1 VRVSAPR
8 FVVRFKHQIGR
19 GSILFNNSHRK
30 LSTTALAAA
39 LVTLVAACGGDQT
52 VTPNITTTSVAPTPT
67 PTPTPTPV
75 SRAQETNAVIQQFLQ
90 LDVANLDN
98 YAAPNLPVYYDNTVE
113 NIDNTPNN
121 DPVTDAIATLGRV
134 LFYDVALSVND
145 TTSCATCHQQS
156 IGFDDNERFST
167 GFEGGQ
173 TGAHAMR
180 LGNMRYFEDGEMF
193 WDRRADSPEDQ
204 ALQPVLDATE
214 MGWSNAGG
222 IPALINKM
230 QDLEY
235 YPALFEF
242 VFGDAAITQD
252 RMERALAQ
260 FQRAMISS
268 DSRWDQAYAQVF
280 GPGAPNRALNEALP
294 GFSASEQ
301 RGRQLFMSNPN
312 NGGAGCARCHLP
324 PTFALNDNSDSNGL
338 DAGETTIFKSPSLKS
353 VASSQFFM
361 HDGRFTT
368 LMQVVEH
375 YDSGIQNGP
384 ALDNRLRQGNQP
396 LRLNLSQDDRQAL
409 VDFMETLTDDTLA
422 ADPKFSDPFIQ

>member
-1 VRVSAPR
+1 M
-8 FVVRFKHQIGR
+8 
-19 GSILFNNSHRK
+19 
-30 LSTTALAAA
+30 AAA
-39 LVTLVAACGGDQT
+39 TVTLLSACGGDGSATAGTNNTQQT
-52 VTPNITTTSVAPTPT
+52 ANNPT

-75 SRAQETNAVIQQFLQ
+75 ASTPADTVNAVIQQFLQ
-90 LDVANLDN
+90 LDMGSLAN
-98 YAAPNLPVYYDNTVE
+98 YAAPNLPAYYDNTVD

-121 DPVTDAIATLGRV
+121 DPVDDAIATLGRV

-214 MGWSNAGG
+214 MGWSNNGG
-222 IPALINKM
+222 IPALITKM
-230 QDLEY
+230 EGLDY

-242 VFGDAAITQD
+242 VFGDDDITQN
-252 RMERALAQ
+252 RMERALAH

-268 DSRWDQAYAQVF
+268 DSQWDRAYAQVF

-294 GFSASEQ
+294 GFTVSEQ
-301 RGRQLFMSNPN
+301 RGRQLFMTNPN

-338 DAGETTIFKSPSLKS
+338 DAGETTIFKSPSLKN
-353 VASSQFFM
+353 VAQSQFFM

-384 ALDNRLRQGNQP
+384 ALDNRLQQGNNP

-409 VDFMETLTDDTLA
+409 VDFMETLTDETLGS
-422 ADPKFSDPFIQ
+422 DPKFSDPFIN